1 MYSFKQLFNIS
12 TQTIN
17 SSEMNER
24 MSRVEQRLIKIS
36 ERQDSQTQE
45 IQNVKIYGDQNLAG
59 LKE

>member
-59 LKE
+59 LKD